1 MIWRLFPFVLVSI
14 LIAGVLVSDVLAC
27 RSVHIAKGRLTGEDP
42 KEKFLQGSKGFA
54 LMDESR
60 TMRFLSPVKA
70 QRMKNL
76 TPKLFEEETYGID
89 YLKEAPELKKL
100 PPLATPKLSQ

>member
-1 MIWRLFPFVLVSI
+1 MIWRLFPFVLAALLV
-14 LIAGVLVSDVLAC
+14 AGVLVSDLWAC
-27 RSVHIAKGRLTGEDP
+27 RSVHIAKGRLTGEDL
-42 KEKFLQGSKGFA
+42 KEKFLPGNEGFA
-54 LMDESR
+54 MMDEPGII
-60 TMRFLSPVKA
+60 RFLRPAKV

-76 TPKLFEEETYGID
+76 PPKLFEERALGID